1 MRSIILCFFL
11 SVASPY
17 FAQSTYSMDDYFNA
31 NNPSAFAEK
40 KLYLCNTSMNSKI
53 GWSSNYNNFFSF
65 KQQVGSFS
73 LGVNNGL
80 WLNNVY
86 NQWPDWKIVSNS
98 FNAAYTIKINR
109 NLTLNSGL
117 GISTRRDNLTFMDS
131 ATPPIGYFRLWNPP
145 SYEVNVGISLVSK
158 KWTFG
163 LAANNLNRSEIT
175 MYPYTYQSSFTI
187 ATNASYRFDLD
198 SAKHFSLTP
207 SLFYRRDVDNNF
219 DNFFFNLTFKA
230 YQHRTGF
237 FSTLNHNIGIFYQY
251 NFKNNLSI
259 GASISNN
266 YSLLSSNS
274 LDQNYLSGMLR
285 LSYAISPK
293 VNYKVSGTPSF

>member
-31 NNPSAFAEK
+31 SNPSAFAEK
-40 KLYLCNTSMNSKI
+40 KVYTSNTSMYSKI
-53 GWSSNYNNFFSF
+53 GTTPNFRNFVSL

-73 LGVNNGL
+73 LG
-80 WLNNVY
+80 LNNEFS
-86 NQWPDWKIVSNS
+86 QWFEWKTISTT
-98 FNAAYTIKINR
+98 FNAAYSAKINR

-117 GISTRRDNLTFMDS
+117 GLSMRRDNMTFMES
-131 ATPPIGYFRLWNPP
+131 FTMWNPA
-145 SYEVNVGISLVSK
+145 SYCVNIGASLVGK

-163 LAANNLNRSEIT
+163 LAGNNLNRAEIT
-175 MYPYTYQSSFTI
+175 TYPYTYKSSMTI
-187 ATNASYRFDLD
+187 AANASYRFDLD

-207 SLFYRRDVDNNF
+207 ALFYRRGVNDQFHD
-219 DNFFFNLTFKA
+219 FFFNLTFKA
-230 YQHRTGF
+230 YQHNTGF

-266 YSLLSSNS
+266 YSLLSSNMFET
-274 LDQNYLSGMLR
+274 NYLTGMLR
-285 LSYAISPK
+285 LSYAISSK
-293 VNYKVSGTPSF
+293 VAYKISGTPSF

>member
-1 MRSIILCFFL
+1 MRSIILFFFI
-11 SVASPY
+11 SVASPH

-40 KLYLCNTSMNSKI
+40 KLYLSNTSMYSRFGMI
-53 GWSSNYNNFFSF
+53 PNYFNFFSL

-73 LGVNNGL
+73 LGLNNGFS
-80 WLNNVY
+80 
-86 NQWPDWKIVSNS
+86 QWSDWKVVSNTI
-98 FNAAYTIKINR
+98 NAAYSFKINR
-109 NLTLNSGL
+109 NLTLNAGL
-117 GISTRRDNLTFMDS
+117 GLNSRRDNMTFIDS
-131 ATPPIGYFRLWNPP
+131 TTPPIDYYTLWNPT
-145 SYEVNVGISLVSK
+145 SYNVNMGISLVSK

-163 LAANNLNRSEIT
+163 LAANNLNRAEIRN
-175 MYPYTYQSSFTI
+175 YPYSYQSPVTI

-219 DNFFFNLTFKA
+219 DDFFFNLTFKA

-251 NFKNNLSI
+251 QFKNNLSI
-259 GASISNN
+259 GASVNNN
-266 YSLLSSNS
+266 YSLLSSNMFET
-274 LDQNYLSGMLR
+274 NYLSGMLR
-285 LSYAISPK
+285 LSYAFSQIIIRTC
-293 VNYKVSGTPSF
+293 GATSF

>member
-1 MRSIILCFFL
+1 MRSIILFFFI

-40 KLYLCNTSMNSKI
+40 KLYTSNTSMYSQI
-53 GWSSNYNNFFSF
+53 GTTSNFINFFSL

-73 LGVNNGL
+73 FGLNNGFSH
-80 WLNNVY
+80 WS
-86 NQWPDWKIVSNS
+86 DWKVVSNTI
-98 FNAAYTIKINR
+98 NAAYSFKINR
-109 NLTLNSGL
+109 NLTLNAGL
-117 GISTRRDNLTFMDS
+117 GLNSRRDNMTFIDS
-131 ATPPIGYFRLWNPP
+131 TTPPIEYYTLWNPT
-145 SYEVNVGISLVSK
+145 SYNANMGISLVSK

-163 LAANNLNRSEIT
+163 LAGNNLNRAEIT
-175 MYPYTYQSSFTI
+175 YYPYTSKSSMSI

-207 SLFYRRDVDNNF
+207 SLFYRLDENKFREL
-219 DNFFFNLTFKA
+219 FFNLTFKA

-266 YSLLSSNS
+266 YSLLSSNMFET
-274 LDQNYLSGMLR
+274 NYLSGMLR
-285 LSYAISPK
+285 LSYALSSK
-293 VNYKVSGTPSF
+293 VSYKTSGTPSF

>member
-1 MRSIILCFFL
+1 MRSIILFFFI

-40 KLYLCNTSMNSKI
+40 KLYLSNTSMYSRFGMI
-53 GWSSNYNNFFSF
+53 PNYFNFFSL

-73 LGVNNGL
+73 LGFNNGFS
-80 WLNNVY
+80 
-86 NQWPDWKIVSNS
+86 QWSDWKVVSNTI
-98 FNAAYTIKINR
+98 NAAYSFKINR

-117 GISTRRDNLTFMDS
+117 GLNSRRDNMTFIDS
-131 ATPPIGYFRLWNPP
+131 TTPPIDYYTLWNPT
-145 SYEVNVGISLVSK
+145 SYNVNMGISLVSK

-163 LAANNLNRSEIT
+163 LAANNLNRAEIRN
-175 MYPYTYQSSFTI
+175 YPYSYQSPVTI

-219 DNFFFNLTFKA
+219 DDFFFNLTFKA

-251 NFKNNLSI
+251 QFKNNLSI

-266 YSLLSSNS
+266 YSLLSSNMFET
-274 LDQNYLSGMLR
+274 NYLSGMLR

-293 VNYKVSGTPSF
+293 VIYKISGTPSF